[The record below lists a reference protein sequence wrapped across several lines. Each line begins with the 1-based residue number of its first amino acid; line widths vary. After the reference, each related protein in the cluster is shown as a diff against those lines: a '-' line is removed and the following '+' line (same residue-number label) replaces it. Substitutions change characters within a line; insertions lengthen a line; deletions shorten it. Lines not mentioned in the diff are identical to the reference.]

1 MKKGLLIIVSGPAG
15 SGKGTVLSKL
25 MAGCDEYVYSVS
37 ATTRKPRETDIEG
50 VTYSFITREQFEEK
64 IARGEMLEYAEYV
77 GNYYGTPKAPVEA
90 ALESGKNVVLEIETK
105 GAEQVMKNAPDAL
118 SIMILPP
125 NGKTL
130 RERLEGRGTETPDV
144 IERRMET
151 ARGEVKKL
159 PLYDYVV
166 INNDGAAD
174 EAAEL
179 IRSIIAA
186 EKSKTKRNTDIADN
200 YFN

>member
-77 GNYYGTPKAPVEA
+77 GNYYGTPRNYVTEQ
-90 ALESGKNVVLEIETK
+90 LMQGKNVILEIEVQ
-105 GAEQVMKNAPDAL
+105 GALQVKKIYPEGVLVFMVPPNLEELGRRLGKSYAPVCVGVVDEGFARRLTELVAPD
-118 SIMILPP
+118 SH
-125 NGKTL
+125 
-130 RERLEGRGTETPDV
+130 
-144 IERRMET
+144 
-151 ARGEVKKL
+151 
-159 PLYDYVV
+159 
-166 INNDGAAD
+166 
-174 EAAEL
+174 
-179 IRSIIAA
+179 
-186 EKSKTKRNTDIADN
+186 NT
-200 YFN
+200 

>member
-77 GNYYGTPKAPVEA
+77 GN
-90 ALESGKNVVLEIETK
+90 LQEIVARRDQIAYQI
-105 GAEQVMKNAPDAL
+105 GA
-118 SIMILPP
+118 
-125 NGKTL
+125 G
-130 RERLEGRGTETPDV
+130 
-144 IERRMET
+144 
-151 ARGEVKKL
+151 
-159 PLYDYVV
+159 
-166 INNDGAAD
+166 
-174 EAAEL
+174 
-179 IRSIIAA
+179 IA
-186 EKSKTKRNTDIADN
+186 
-200 YFN
+200 